1 MLIKMNL
8 YVYTDSSFRKT
19 LWFMHILRGIAEEA
33 EKRHYQLVLLD
44 EIPHSVDDISDN
56 NLNPVI
62 IVAGNSAAALGEPLK
77 RMWDAGIHTILVNFT
92 SDIPSPHS
100 SVIIM
105 DYADAVIQGIRAM
118 RDGGRTKTA
127 LFGVYPDS
135 GPDKIKLKSYLS
147 EMSRLGIVSP
157 ENDVF
162 AVSKDLGECV
172 SDFLTV
178 SDRYDSVICC
188 NDLAAVALNRA
199 LGEQRGKITLA
210 GFVDRMISDFTV
222 LVPGIITLSAEHRE
236 FGRQAV
242 KLCSWL
248 QKNDIEVSATIRV
261 PMSINDPDDDMID
274 GDDDVMSLETLSEDP
289 LANEIL
295 RVERCLSVCDRIDI
309 LIIRGLHNKLTRAA
323 IAESV
328 FISERAVGYRLKKLC
343 SVAGCDDATA
353 LAALLGP
360 WIADKG
366 DSK

>member
-1 MLIKMNL
+1 MNL

-19 LWFMHILRGIAEEA
+19 LWFMHILRGIADEA

-44 EIPHSVDDISDN
+44 EIPRCADDISEA
-56 NLNPVI
+56 NLSPVI
-62 IVAGNSAAALGEPLK
+62 IVAGNSAAVLGEPLK
-77 RMWDAGIHTILVNFT
+77 KMWDAGIHTILVNFT

-105 DYADAVIQGIRAM
+105 DYADAVIQGIRAL
-118 RDGGRTKTA
+118 RDGGRTRTA

-147 EMSRLGIVSP
+147 EMPRLGAASP

-162 AVSKDLGECV
+162 TVSKDLGTCV
-172 SDFLTV
+172 DEFLTV
-178 SDRYDSVICC
+178 SGRYDSVICC

-199 LGEQRGKITLA
+199 LGESREKITLA
-210 GFVDRMISDFTV
+210 GFVDRMISDFSV

-261 PMSINDPDDDMID
+261 PMSINAPDDDTID
-274 GDDDVMSLETLSEDP
+274 GNDEIMSLETLSEDP
-289 LANEIL
+289 LASEIL
-295 RVERCLSVCDRIDI
+295 RVERCLSVCDRVDI
-309 LIIRGLHNKLTRAA
+309 LILRGLYNKLTRAA
-323 IAESV
+323 VAESV

-343 SVAGCDDATA
+343 AAAGCGDATS
-353 LAALLGP
+353 LTALLGP
-360 WIADKG
+360 WIADNGNGK
-366 DSK
+366 